1 MAKEIHNI
9 ITLTGDLGSGKSK
22 TGKLICNHIPGFN
35 YISTG
40 EIQRKLAEEL
50 GITTLEMNKLAETD
64 PTIDIKIDSIFINLK
79 NSPEKQ
85 VVDSR
90 MAWHFL
96 PSSFKIMLK
105 ADIDITTQRV
115 MHDKLRRSE
124 TSQAP
129 DYQVLKQSLIA
140 RKASET
146 KRFIEKYNANGN
158 DVNNFDIIV
167 ETSFISADDVS
178 EIIVKNYHK
187 WVNNETYAK
196 FWVSPKQLLP
206 TKQIDG
212 IIKNI
217 GFDEDEPVVIVVYR
231 DLYFILDGHK
241 RVSDALKNG
250 VKYISTVLIN
260 SYEILNDAK
269 SANQFIEKQYHK
281 SIVDKWQQEHNFN
294 FFKTFIPNPY
304 HD

>member
-1 MAKEIHNI
+1 MAKESTNI

-22 TGKLICNHIPGFN
+22 TGKLICSHIPGFD

-40 EIQRKLAEEL
+40 DIQRKLAEDL
-50 GITTLEMNKLAETD
+50 GMTTLEMNKLAETD
-64 PTIDIKIDSIFINLK
+64 PTIDIKIDSIFVSLK
-79 NSPEKQ
+79 NTSEKL

-90 MAWHFL
+90 MAWYFL
-96 PSSFKIMLK
+96 PNSFKIMLK

-115 MHDKLRRSE
+115 MHDKMRKSE
-124 TSQAP
+124 TAQAP
-129 DYQVLKQSLIA
+129 DYEVLKRSLQA

-167 ETSFISADDVS
+167 ETSFISADDVA
-178 EIIVKNYHK
+178 EIVIKNYYK
-187 WVNNETYAK
+187 WVNKQSYAK

-206 TKQIDG
+206 TKQTDG

-217 GFDEDEPVVIVVYR
+217 GFDEAEPVVIVVYR
-231 DLYFILDGHK
+231 EMYFILDGHK

-250 VKYISTVLIN
+250 VHYISTVLIN

-281 SIVDKWQQEHNFN
+281 SIVDKWQEDHGFA
-294 FFKTFIPNPY
+294 FFKTFIPNLY

>member
-1 MAKEIHNI
+1 MVQDLHNI

-22 TGKLICNHIPGFN
+22 TGKLICTQIPGFN

-40 EIQRKLAEEL
+40 DIQRKLAEQL
-50 GITTLEMNKLAETD
+50 GITTLEMNQLAETD

-79 NSPEKQ
+79 NTDERL

-96 PSSFKIMLK
+96 PKSFKIMLK

-115 MHDKLRRSE
+115 MHDKMRKSE
-124 TSQAP
+124 TYQVP
-129 DYQVLKQSLIA
+129 DYEALKQSLRA

-146 KRFIEKYNANGN
+146 KRFIQKYNANGN

-167 ETSFISADDVS
+167 ETSFISAEDVA
-178 EIIVKNYHK
+178 EIIIKNYHK
-187 WVNNETYAK
+187 WVNSESYAK

-206 TKQIDG
+206 TKQTDG
-212 IIKNI
+212 ITKNI
-217 GFDEDEPVVIVVYR
+217 GFDEDEPVIIVVYQ
-231 DLYFILDGHK
+231 DKYFVIDGHR
-241 RVSDALKNG
+241 RVSDAIRNG
-250 VKYISTVLIN
+250 VHYISTVLIN

-269 SANQFIEKQYHK
+269 SASQLIDKQYH
-281 SIVDKWQQEHNFN
+281 SEVVEKWEADHGFQ
-294 FFKTFIPNPY
+294 FFKTY
-304 HD
+304 HSLKE

>member
-1 MAKEIHNI
+1 MAKDLHNI

-22 TGKLICNHIPGFN
+22 TGKLICAHIQGFG

-40 EIQRKLAEEL
+40 DIQRKLAEQL
-50 GITTLEMNKLAETD
+50 GITTLEMNQLAETD

-79 NSPEKQ
+79 HTAEML

-96 PSSFKIMLK
+96 PQSFKIMLK

-115 MHDKLRRSE
+115 MHDKMRKSE
-124 TSQAP
+124 TCSGP
-129 DYQVLKQSLIA
+129 DYEVLKHSLKA

-167 ETSFISADDVS
+167 ETSFITAEDVA
-178 EIIVKNYHK
+178 EIIIKNYQK
-187 WVNNETYAK
+187 WVVNQSYAK

-206 TKQIDG
+206 TKITDG
-212 IIKNI
+212 VIKNI
-217 GFDEDEPVVIVVYR
+217 GFDENEPVIIVVYQ
-231 DLYFILDGHK
+231 DLYFVIDGHK
-241 RVSDALKNG
+241 RISDAIKNG
-250 VKYISTVLIN
+250 VHYISTVLIN

-269 SANQFIEKQYHK
+269 SASQLIDMQYHAE
-281 SIVDKWQQEHNFN
+281 VVEKWEADHQFK
-294 FFKTFIPNPY
+294 FFKTY
-304 HD
+304 HSPTK